1 MPDRSIPVG
10 KLPAEVL
17 EALLRELGPLPPAVL
32 VGPRVGEDACVI
44 DLGVGAL
51 VATSDPITFSG
62 SEVGRATVIINANDI
77 AVMGARPRW
86 FLATVLLPEGT
97 FEHEV
102 KSLFDEMGRALDKVG
117 AHLVG
122 GHTEVTSAVRWPVIV
137 GHMLGVSVGSRVIT
151 TAGVSPGQAI
161 VQIGPVPVEGAAIL
175 ARLASD
181 TAAGVSPHILRAAA
195 AATDDPGLSVVEAA
209 LEAADLGATA
219 MHDLTE
225 GGLAGGLWE
234 LAGAAQVAV
243 TVDRDAVAW
252 FGPGVEVC
260 RALGADPWAT
270 LASGSLLAALSQADA
285 RHAIEQLT
293 LNGHQASVIG
303 MATSGRGVYD
313 RAGRLLERPSR
324 DEVARLLT
332 AAQVPVPPEDES
344 RLPA

>member
-17 EALLRELGPLPPAVL
+17 EPLLGELGPLPPAVL
-32 VGPRVGEDACVI
+32 VGPQVGGDACVI
-44 DLGVGAL
+44 DLGVGTL
-51 VATSDPITFSG
+51 VATSDPITFTG
-62 SEVGRATVIINANDI
+62 SEVGRATVIVNANDI
-77 AVMGARPRW
+77 AVMGARPKW

-102 KSLFDEMGRALDKVG
+102 KSLFDEMGRALDHVG
-117 AHLVG
+117 AYLVG

-137 GHMLGVSVGSRVIT
+137 GHMLGVSVGGRVIT
-151 TAGVSPGQAI
+151 KAGVSPGQAI
-161 VQIGPVPVEGAAIL
+161 VQIGPAPVEGAAIL

-181 TAAGVSPHILRAAA
+181 TAAGVGPLILRAAA
-195 AATDDPGLSVVEAA
+195 AATVDPGLSVVEAA

-243 TVDRDAVAW
+243 TVDQDAVAW

-270 LASGSLLAALSQADA
+270 LASGSLLAAFSQADA
-285 RHAIEQLT
+285 GHAVERLT

-332 AAQVPVPPEDES
+332 AAQGSGPS
-344 RLPA
+344 RG